1 MMYTDRILNGNI
13 TSFVPVLCSDA
24 INTDLAKSYVTPSSI
39 NRCVSQ
45 VEQID
50 YSIFYRDH
58 RVSFEEVGVTSFS
71 VVERMTPDFIVFP
84 VYGRQGLVWQD
95 IEGRRKNTH
104 GRILLP
110 SFLEIQM
117 DSAIRGLLASFR
129 WE

>member
-58 RVSFEEVGVTSFS
+58 RVSFEE
-71 VVERMTPDFIVFP
+71 FP
-84 VYGRQGLVWQD
+84 VEKMPYRDGFPVEQCTVSIFNQ
-95 IEGRRKNTH
+95 
-104 GRILLP
+104 
-110 SFLEIQM
+110 
-117 DSAIRGLLASFR
+117 
-129 WE
+129 